1 MLHRFT
7 TSITDIPLPERFTYP
22 FCYTPHPLCILAA
35 KEVQSY
41 LTRQTAWKDEL
52 RQGKMFGVLIV
63 QTEHGETGYLAAFS
77 GILAGKNLHPFF
89 VPPVYDLL
97 QPQGFFKIEEE
108 NISSINRNIR
118 QLENDK
124 AYAALSAELARTIQS
139 AENILATAKAQL
151 KEAKT
156 AREQRRKEKELNAQ
170 EEAELIRESQFQ
182 KAEYKR
188 LERSW
193 KARITTLQT
202 QTEDWERRIS
212 ALKSERKTRS
222 AALQQKLF
230 EQFGMLNYRGEVKN
244 LCEIFGQTVHK
255 TPPAGAGECA
265 APKLLQ
271 QAYLHGWK
279 PIAMAEFWWGDS
291 PKTEIRHHGHY
302 YPACK
307 GKCEPILQHMLQ
319 GLQVEENPMLKR
331 MQVPSKNLEIVYE
344 DPWLSVIN
352 KPAGML
358 SQPADDG
365 TPSLV
370 EYLTGY
376 LLKNGSL
383 TENDLRTF
391 RPSVCNR
398 LDRNTSGL
406 IAAGKS
412 LSGLQELSG
421 MFKSRELHK
430 YYLCLVEGVLKEER
444 YIKGYL
450 AKDKKSNKVTIYKQE
465 KENALPVETKY
476 YPLGT
481 NGTRTLLKVE
491 LITGRAHQ
499 IRAHLASEGHSIVG
513 DPKYGKADKKLKGQ
527 LLHSFRME
535 FPSMKG
541 SLSYLSGK
549 VFTAPLPEIFLR
561 TLKEEKLEESY
572 YENLE

>member
-1 MLHRFT
+1 MKEFIINENEAGQRF
-7 TSITDIPLPERFTYP
+7 D
-22 FCYTPHPLCILAA
+22 
-35 KEVQSY
+35 K
-41 LTRQTAWKDEL
+41 
-52 RQGKMFGVLIV
+52 
-63 QTEHGETGYLAAFS
+63 YLAKLLREAPKSFFYKMMRKKNITLNGKKATGNEKLFS
-77 GILAGKNLHPFF
+77 GDHVKLFLSDETFEKFSG
-89 VPPVYDLL
+89 
-97 QPQGFFKIEEE
+97 
-108 NISSINRNIR
+108 
-118 QLENDK
+118 NDS
-124 AYAALSAELARTIQS
+124 APRAHYALDIIYED
-139 AENILATAKAQL
+139 ENILL
-151 KEAKT
+151 
-156 AREQRRKEKELNAQ
+156 
-170 EEAELIRESQFQ
+170 
-182 KAEYKR
+182 
-188 LERSW
+188 
-193 KARITTLQT
+193 
-202 QTEDWERRIS
+202 
-212 ALKSERKTRS
+212 
-222 AALQQKLF
+222 
-230 EQFGMLNYRGEVKN
+230 
-244 LCEIFGQTVHK
+244 
-255 TPPAGAGECA
+255 
-265 APKLLQ
+265 
-271 QAYLHGWK
+271 
-279 PIAMAEFWWGDS
+279 
-291 PKTEIRHHGHY
+291 
-302 YPACK
+302 
-307 GKCEPILQHMLQ
+307 
-319 GLQVEENPMLKR
+319 
-331 MQVPSKNLEIVYE
+331 
-344 DPWLSVIN
+344 IN

-450 AKDKKSNKVTIYKQE
+450 AKDKKSNK
-465 KENALPVETKY
+465 
-476 YPLGT
+476 
-481 NGTRTLLKVE
+481 
-491 LITGRAHQ
+491 
-499 IRAHLASEGHSIVG
+499 
-513 DPKYGKADKKLKGQ
+513 ADKKLKGQ

>member
-1 MLHRFT
+1 MKEFIINENEAGQRF
-7 TSITDIPLPERFTYP
+7 D
-22 FCYTPHPLCILAA
+22 
-35 KEVQSY
+35 K
-41 LTRQTAWKDEL
+41 
-52 RQGKMFGVLIV
+52 
-63 QTEHGETGYLAAFS
+63 YLAKLLREAPKSFFYKMMRKKNITLNGKKATGNEKLFS
-77 GILAGKNLHPFF
+77 GDHVKLFLSDETFEKFSG
-89 VPPVYDLL
+89 
-97 QPQGFFKIEEE
+97 
-108 NISSINRNIR
+108 
-118 QLENDK
+118 NDS
-124 AYAALSAELARTIQS
+124 APRAHYALDIIYED
-139 AENILATAKAQL
+139 ENILL
-151 KEAKT
+151 
-156 AREQRRKEKELNAQ
+156 
-170 EEAELIRESQFQ
+170 
-182 KAEYKR
+182 
-188 LERSW
+188 
-193 KARITTLQT
+193 
-202 QTEDWERRIS
+202 
-212 ALKSERKTRS
+212 
-222 AALQQKLF
+222 
-230 EQFGMLNYRGEVKN
+230 
-244 LCEIFGQTVHK
+244 
-255 TPPAGAGECA
+255 
-265 APKLLQ
+265 
-271 QAYLHGWK
+271 
-279 PIAMAEFWWGDS
+279 
-291 PKTEIRHHGHY
+291 
-302 YPACK
+302 
-307 GKCEPILQHMLQ
+307 
-319 GLQVEENPMLKR
+319 
-331 MQVPSKNLEIVYE
+331 
-344 DPWLSVIN
+344 IN

-513 DPKYGKADKKLKGQ
+513 DPKYGKADKKLKD
-527 LLHSFRME
+527 
-535 FPSMKG
+535 
-541 SLSYLSGK
+541 LSGQNQYLPEGIPEITEDFSMEELEGLIFGDDGVIDNGGMLVSDDFIIPEEEFISKQNALDESPFIKIEKDPRVTK
-549 VFTAPLPEIFLR
+549 VGRVLRKYSLDELPQLVNILKGDMSVVGNRPLPLYEAERLTNDESIERFMAPAGLTGLWQVEKRGDAGKLSAKERKELDLKYGKEFSFFLDMKILFK
-561 TLKEEKLEESY
+561 TLTAFVQKGDV
-572 YENLE
+572 